1 LESEN
6 ILYFQYNSCWSRE
19 LAEKHNLPNTGL
31 RVSYSTNYF
40 KLLKDTDPDSLYPEI
55 TVETKF
61 EDFLNGRDTILEM
74 IKNID

>member
-1 LESEN
+1 
-6 ILYFQYNSCWSRE
+6 
-19 LAEKHNLPNTGL
+19 L